1 MGQFE
6 KPSGWSLKDLL
17 PAPVEKSLEET
28 LRQLEQAVSGFEAM
42 RDVLTATIYF
52 EDFNR
57 ALAQLESISSIKSKI
72 EGYADL
78 SFSENTQSPE
88 ALNLRDRVD
97 QVLTDI
103 GNRCLFFELWFK
115 GLPDEAA
122 KGLIEQAGDLRYF
135 LETMRRFKPFTLSEP
150 EEKAI
155 NLKDLNGID
164 AIIKLYEMV
173 TNGFAF
179 KLAIDG
185 EEKSL
190 TRDELASY
198 YQNPSPD
205 VRARAYQEL
214 FRVFGDNATV
224 LAQMYIHRAR
234 DWHSEG
240 VELRGFPSAIFG
252 RNLENDIPEAVV
264 ETLLSVCRKN
274 AGLFQKY
281 FKLKAQWLGLDRLRR
296 YDIYAPLAPSDKR
309 FEYAAATRLVMDSYT
324 AFSPE
329 VAALA
334 KRVFDDDH
342 VDSEIRTGKR
352 GGAFCYTATPRLTP
366 WVMIN
371 YNQQARDIATL
382 AHELGHAIH
391 SMLAERHSVLT
402 QLPSLPLAETASVFG
417 EMLLTDRL
425 LKQEQDPRVR
435 RELLANALDD
445 SYITVTRQAF
455 FTIFEKDAH
464 AMIVGGST
472 LDELTEHYLDNLK
485 EQFGNAVDVSDEFR
499 WEWISVPHM
508 YQWPFYTYA
517 YSFGQ
522 LLVLSLY
529 QQYGVEGSAFLPRY
543 LRILSYGG
551 SASPL
556 KVLAEAGLDVTLPA
570 FWQGGF
576 DVLEK
581 MLAELE
587 QLS

>member
-42 RDVLTATIYF
+42 RDVLTATISF

-173 TNGFAF
+173 TNGFTF

-445 SYITVTRQAF
+445 SYITVMRQAF

>member
-1 MGQFE
+1 MGKFE

-42 RDVLTATIYF
+42 RDVLTATISF

-173 TNGFAF
+173 TNGFTF

-352 GGAFCYTATPRLTP
+352 GGAFCYTATPQLTP

-445 SYITVTRQAF
+445 AYITVMRQAF

-485 EQFGNAVDVSDEFR
+485 EQFGDAVDVSDDFR

-551 SASPL
+551 SESPL
-556 KVLAEAGLDVTLPA
+556 NVLREAGLDVTSPA

-576 DVLEK
+576 DVLAK

-587 QLS
+587 QQS